1 MKKSENTDL
10 KKLKSENALLFLI
23 YKFSF
28 SDITV
33 TVTHILRQE
42 KEAFLENNWN
52 VNQIQDKFL
61 KYPVLSVENPKLCS
75 SVRGREKKEI

>member
-10 KKLKSENALLFLI
+10 KKLKSENVLLFLI

-42 KEAFLENNWN
+42 KEAFLENN
-52 VNQIQDKFL
+52 
-61 KYPVLSVENPKLCS
+61 
-75 SVRGREKKEI
+75 